1 MNLLTLISQYKF
13 QALVILLL
21 GLILSSM
28 GILIEQQ
35 RQNQAVLSTLLNKSS
50 ATTVEANEN
59 KKLLELLKS
68 IQATQAEQ
76 NALLAQLLTTSKAQ
90 AQLKIP
96 ASKMKQFKSG
106 SYKLS
111 KGKTW

>member
-1 MNLLTLISQYKF
+1 MIQHKF
-13 QALVILLL
+13 QALVILLM
-21 GLILSSM
+21 GLILSGM

-35 RQNQAVLSTLLNKSS
+35 RQNQVVLSALLDKNS
-50 ATTVEANEN
+50 ANAVETNEN
-59 KKLLELLKS
+59 KKLMELLKNV
-68 IQATQAEQ
+68 QATQAEQ
-76 NALLAQLLTTSKAQ
+76 NALLAQLLSTSKAQ

>member
-1 MNLLTLISQYKF
+1 MNLLSLISQHKF

-21 GLILSSM
+21 GLMLSGM

-35 RQNQAVLSTLLNKSS
+35 RQNQVVLNTLLNINS

-76 NALLAQLLTTSKAQ
+76 NALVAQLVSTSKAQ

>member
-1 MNLLTLISQYKF
+1 MNLLTLISQHKF
-13 QALVILLL
+13 QVLVILLM
-21 GLILSSM
+21 GLMLSGM
-28 GILIEQQ
+28 GILIEQE
-35 RQNQAVLSTLLNKSS
+35 RQNQVVLSSLLNKSS
-50 ATTVEANEN
+50 ATLIEANEN
-59 KKLLELLKS
+59 TKLLELLKS

-76 NALLAQLLTTSKAQ
+76 NALLAQLLTTSKVQ

>member
-1 MNLLTLISQYKF
+1 MNLLTLISQHKF
-13 QALVILLL
+13 QGLVILLM
-21 GLILSSM
+21 GLMLSGM
-28 GILIEQQ
+28 GILIEQE
-35 RQNQAVLSTLLNKSS
+35 RQNQVVLSTLLNKNL
-50 ATTVEANEN
+50 ANTEETNEN
-59 KKLLELLKS
+59 KKLMELLKN

>member
-1 MNLLTLISQYKF
+1 MNLLSLISQHKF

-21 GLILSSM
+21 GLMLSGM

-35 RQNQAVLSTLLNKSS
+35 RQNQVVLNTLLNKNS

-59 KKLLELLKS
+59 KKLLELLKN
-68 IQATQAEQ
+68 IQATQVEQ
-76 NALLAQLLTTSKAQ
+76 NAILDQLLSTSKAQ
-90 AQLKIP
+90 APIKIP
-96 ASKMKQFKSG
+96 ASKMNKFKSG